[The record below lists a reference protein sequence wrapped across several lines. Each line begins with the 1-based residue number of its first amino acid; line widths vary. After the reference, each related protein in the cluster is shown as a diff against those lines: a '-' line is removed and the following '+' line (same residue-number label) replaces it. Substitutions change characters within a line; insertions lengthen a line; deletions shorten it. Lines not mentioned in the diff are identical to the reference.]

1 MTFDEIK
8 GKNMLN
14 KNLIFDEIY
23 DFFGK
28 KLLTLGFKV
37 NKNKTKYTY
46 SSDFITMMF
55 ELKFSK
61 GKIVHLTFC
70 LNQHDL
76 ELIFLDIE
84 NKQRLLADLPELVI
98 KQNLRPIMSITD
110 WQDVLIS
117 HHLDDQKYSDWMVF
131 LNNIDEVKKLQP
143 SYDRILEIVQN
154 SFINKMKSMHD
165 LYDFLYH
172 KSHKNATD
180 YIYQLIIAKVLN
192 RDYFKVYAEIQQ
204 ELNFLHMMAFYQ
216 SEVDFAFH
224 YLKDYPIQEI

>member
-1 MTFDEIK
+1 
-8 GKNMLN
+8 MLN
-14 KNLIFDEIY
+14 KDLVFDEIY
-23 DFFGK
+23 QFFGK
-28 KLLTLGFKV
+28 KLLELGFKT

-110 WQDVLIS
+110 WQDLLIS
-117 HHLDDQKYSDWMVF
+117 HHLDDQKYSDWIAF
-131 LNNIDEVKKLQP
+131 IHHIDDVKKLQP
-143 SYDRILEIVQN
+143 SYDVILTIVQN
-154 SFINKMKSMHD
+154 SFMNQIKTMHD
-165 LYDFLYH
+165 LYDFLSH

-192 RDYFKVYAEIQQ
+192 SDYSKVYAEIQQ
-204 ELNFLHMMAFYQ
+204 EQNFLQMMASYQ
-216 SEVDFAFH
+216 AEVDFAFH
-224 YLKDYPIQEI
+224 SLKDYPIQEI